1 MKNKQKRPG
10 LAHILKK
17 NLLIFHARYI
27 SDKYLN
33 KNVVSLT
40 QFDPVKPRDSR
51 SNQTC
56 PCSCT
61 NKNVKN
67 FRGST
72 SEWCRGNDGEASTF
86 NVSYE
91 PKKCMKNIIGSLSEA
106 DFVSPRDS
114 RPISTPHSSLLNKVL
129 GKHLLTEKLSKN
141 KVSSLLG
148 LVLGSRLTIPIA
160 KPTKMKI
167 LKISPGKSILKN
179 NSKARPLHPKKTR
192 RTTRISVFRD
202 AEHRRRVIS
211 QSLRRCPEVEENPGP
226 RPEQDTRQAERP
238 RSQVKVMSYN
248 VRGLNDESKLRHL
261 VNHCYKE
268 VGGKDQDSVFCF

>member
-1 MKNKQKRPG
+1 MDTSRGWLTWHRMTHNWNLLKWVSLWQRTFLRMLVIFSFLSSTIGKYKLDIHQST
-10 LAHILKK
+10 AH
-17 NLLIFHARYI
+17 LLIFHARYI

-33 KNVVSLT
+33 KNVESLT

-106 DFVSPRDS
+106 DSVSPRDS
-114 RPISTPHSSLLNKVL
+114 RPISTPHCSLLNKIL
-129 GKHLLTEKLSKN
+129 GNHLLTEKLSKN

-160 KPTKMKI
+160 KPTKMKT
-167 LKISPGKSILKN
+167 LKISPGMSILKN

-192 RTTRISVFRD
+192 RTTNT
-202 AEHRRRVIS
+202 
-211 QSLRRCPEVEENPGP
+211 NPTP
-226 RPEQDTRQAERP
+226 RPTTTSKTR
-238 RSQVKVMSYN
+238 SSSV
-248 VRGLNDESKLRHL
+248 HL
-261 VNHCYKE
+261 LL
-268 VGGKDQDSVFCF
+268 